1 MLSLFVGQKLGF
13 VNSRVNQEDL
23 RTVGELVEA
32 GKLTPVID
40 RTYPLVET
48 PEALR
53 YLERGHPR
61 GKVVITV

>member
-1 MLSLFVGQKLGF
+1 

>member
-1 MLSLFVGQKLGF
+1 MGQKLCGL
-13 VNSRVNQEDL
+13 NAKVNQEDL
-23 RTVGELVEA
+23 RTVGELIEA

-53 YLERGHPR
+53 YLELGHPS
-61 GKVVITV
+61 GKVVITI